1 MRMKSRA
8 STLPPTYPPSKREFL
23 VPIYNYTLQSRNTFQ
38 PTSQHTYPLI
48 HSQKVNSK
56 QPTLQQ
62 SIFYSNYITC
72 TLLHDKPTYL
82 PSNMNTFQYI

>member
-23 VPIYNYTLQSRNTFQ
+23 LPIYNYTLQSWNTFQ

-48 HSQKVNSK
+48 
-56 QPTLQQ
+56 
-62 SIFYSNYITC
+62 
-72 TLLHDKPTYL
+72 
-82 PSNMNTFQYI
+82 QYPLSESE